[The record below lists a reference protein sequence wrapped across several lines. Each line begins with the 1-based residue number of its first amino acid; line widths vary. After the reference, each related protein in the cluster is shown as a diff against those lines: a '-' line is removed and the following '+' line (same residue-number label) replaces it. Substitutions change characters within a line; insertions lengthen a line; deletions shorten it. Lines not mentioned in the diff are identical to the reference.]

1 MTRTSLDRPRIEILS
16 RRQALELAGGAT
28 VFTFWHRKAHGFPV
42 PEHYI
47 DHLAAERIADRDP
60 PRPPILIDAQ
70 THMWWRAGGVR
81 QMSERGEHFLKSLA
95 GSRASVVGHPVP
107 IADMGRVMF
116 LEDVFLGSETDIAFL
131 NSFVLPPGV
140 DVPELLEARNPRSP
154 GPLRLLINHR
164 CAVPQPTRV
173 GPGVPPIL
181 RFRQAGFPGR
191 AIHQPASPA
200 IRTPIP
206 CPRAC

>member
-1 MTRTSLDRPRIEILS
+1 MTRTSLDRPRIETLS

-70 THMWWRAGGVR
+70 THVWWRAGGIR
-81 QMSERGEHFLKSLA
+81 QMSERGEHFLKA
-95 GSRASVVGHPVP
+95 GSRASVVGHPAP

-116 LEDVFLGSETDIAFL
+116 LDGGE
-131 NSFVLPPGV
+131 
-140 DVPELLEARNPRSP
+140 LEATTNFKN
-154 GPLRLLINHR
+154 G
-164 CAVPQPTRV
+164 
-173 GPGVPPIL
+173 
-181 RFRQAGFPGR
+181 
-191 AIHQPASPA
+191 AIV
-200 IRTPIP
+200 
-206 CPRAC
+206 